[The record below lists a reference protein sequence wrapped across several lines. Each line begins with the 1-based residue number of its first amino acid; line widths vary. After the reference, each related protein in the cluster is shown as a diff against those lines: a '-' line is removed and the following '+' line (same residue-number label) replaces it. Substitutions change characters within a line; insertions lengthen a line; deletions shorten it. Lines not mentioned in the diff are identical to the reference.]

1 MSTRRVRRTSLV
13 LTAFLILTV
22 CAASATVAQG
32 RGRATPTR
40 ATKTVRAIVT
50 HWSPTTVRIAKGDVI
65 KWRGVSGTHTIT
77 AYGTNW
83 TFNKDLSTGDVEHRT
98 FRSAGTFK
106 FRCVF
111 HSTLTNGHCSGMCG
125 KVVVTS

>member
-13 LTAFLILTV
+13 LTALLIVTMV
-22 CAASATVAQG
+22 ATTSAAA
-32 RGRATPTR
+32 RGRATPAR

-50 HWSPTTVRIAKGDVI
+50 HWTPTTVRISTGDVI
-65 KWRGVSGTHTIT
+65 KWRGVSGTHTVT
-77 AYGTNW
+77 AYGANW
-83 TFNKDLSTGDVEHRT
+83 SFNKDLSTGDVEDRT
-98 FRSAGTFK
+98 FRRTGTFK
-106 FRCVF
+106 FRCQF

>member
-22 CAASATVAQG
+22 IAATAAVAH
-32 RGRATPTR
+32 GRATPAR

-50 HWSPTTVRIAKGDVI
+50 HWTPATVRISRGDVI
-65 KWRGVSGTHTIT
+65 KWRGVSGTHTVT
-77 AYGTNW
+77 AYGANW
-83 TFNKDLSTGDVEHRT
+83 SFNKDLSTGDVEDRT
-98 FRSAGTFK
+98 FRRAGTFK
-106 FRCVF
+106 FRCMF
-111 HSTLTNGHCSGMCG
+111 HSTLTNGRCSGMCG